1 MVVIE
6 SVVVYRN
13 NSIREFV
20 YDFGSK
26 TVTDMET
33 GEKKAMTFDGFRSMK
48 ADLKSQG
55 FRFLMIDPRNVV
67 FDTYEDALKWC
78 ERQNIPM
85 CFTPNT
91 IQASKAV

>member
-1 MVVIE
+1 MTEEIT
-6 SVVVYRN
+6 VYRN
-13 NSIREFV
+13 NSIRRFV

-33 GEKKAMTFDGFRSMK
+33 GEKRPMAFDGFRSMK

-67 FDTYEDALKWC
+67 FDIYEDALKWC
-78 ERQNIPM
+78 ERHNIQM
-85 CFTPNT
+85 CFTPYT